1 LIKKYFHILT
11 LQKNNTVIISDNRNS
26 SLAKNISLNLNVPYE
41 NAELR
46 VFADGESKIR
56 LDNVAKKNCII
67 IHSTY
72 PPTDQHLM
80 QLFMFIYKCKQ
91 DGASDIC
98 VVNPYLAY
106 SRQDKVF
113 VDGEIVTVNL
123 IGQILA
129 SLGTTKLVT
138 IDTHSPESLHYTFET
153 VDLSAIPSLANYVKK
168 NITLNKPI
176 VISPDEGGVHRA
188 KKFAGAIEIEIDML
202 SLIKTRDRFTGDVS
216 ISLSQQ
222 QPLEN
227 RDALIVDDMIS
238 TGNSIIKATEILKK
252 NHIGNVYVLCTHA
265 LLLDDAKEK
274 LLKAGVKEVIST
286 NSIPNEFAKVDLSSV
301 ISNYFADH

>member
-1 LIKKYFHILT
+1 
-11 LQKNNTVIISDNRNS
+11 LQKNKTVIISDNRNS
-26 SLAKNISLNLNVPYE
+26 SLAKNISLNLDVPYE

-56 LDNVAKKNCII
+56 LDNVAKRNCII
-67 IHSTY
+67 VHSTY

-80 QLFMFIYKCKQ
+80 QLFMIIYKCKQ

-113 VDGEIVTVNL
+113 VDGEIVTINL
-123 IGQILA
+123 IGRILA

-138 IDTHSPESLHYTFET
+138 IDTHSPESLNYSFET
-153 VDLSAIPSLANYVKK
+153 VDLSAIPSLACYVKK

-176 VISPDEGGVHRA
+176 VISPDEGGIQRA
-188 KKFAGAIEIEIDML
+188 KKFAGVIDIDML

-216 ISLSQQ
+216 ISLSDQ

-252 NHIGNVYVLCTHA
+252 NNIENVYVVCTHA

-274 LLKAGVKEVIST
+274 LFKAGVKEVIST
-286 NSIPNEFAKVDLSSV
+286 NSIPNEFAKVDLSNV
-301 ISNYFADH
+301 ISNYFVDH

>member
-11 LQKNNTVIISDNRNS
+11 LQKNNTIIISDNRNS
-26 SLAKNISLNLNVPYE
+26 SLAKNISLDLNVPYV
-41 NAELR
+41 NADLR

-56 LDNVAKKNCII
+56 LDNVAKRNCII

-80 QLFMFIYKCKQ
+80 QLFMIIYKCKQ

-106 SRQDKVF
+106 ARQDKVF
-113 VDGEIVTVNL
+113 VEGEIVTINL
-123 IGQILA
+123 IGRILA

-138 IDTHSPESLHYTFET
+138 IDMHSPRSLNYSFEI
-153 VDLSAIPSLANYVKK
+153 VDLSAIPSLASYVKK

-176 VISPDEGGVHRA
+176 VISPDEGGIQRA
-188 KKFAGAIEIEIDML
+188 NKFARVIGIDML
-202 SLIKTRDRFTGDVS
+202 SLIKKRDRLTGDVS
-216 ISLSQQ
+216 ISLSDQ

-238 TGNSIIKATEILKK
+238 TGNSIVKATEILKK
-252 NHIGNVYVLCTHA
+252 NNIGNVYVFCTHA
-265 LLLDDAKEK
+265 LLLDGAKEK
-274 LLKAGVKEVIST
+274 LLKAGIKEVIST
-286 NSIPNEFAKVDLSSV
+286 NSIPNEFTKVDLSSV
-301 ISNYFADH
+301 ISNYFSDH